1 MKGIE
6 IVNLIAAIMI
16 IIAAIPKNQL
26 LFRILNGIGSI
37 LLVVYGSLLVKQTGY
52 TGYSTI
58 VLNSICFIL
67 AVYHII
73 RILKGRKAAK
83 KSGNLDSYDDNL
95 KK

>member
-6 IVNLIAAIMI
+6 IVNLIATVMI

-37 LLVVYGSLLVKQTGY
+37 LLVVYGALLVAETGY

-58 VLNSICFIL
+58 VLNGVCLILSI
-67 AVYHII
+67 YHTI
-73 RILKGRKAAK
+73 RILKGRRSAK
-83 KSGNLDSYDDNL
+83 KSGNLDDYTDNL